1 MLHELFLILVQESA
15 VWLLV
20 QISGRTD
27 DWRQTDD
34 KRPLQ
39 SEVILMSDSAA
50 EYAKYAAAAAVVLQ
64 FVLQ

>member
-1 MLHELFLILVQESA
+1 VQESA

-50 EYAKYAAAAAVVLQ
+50 EYAKYAAAAAVVVLQ